1 MPLNDWQM
9 IEGAKRRAHN
19 LRLALKADNT
29 RAEIYVGLE
38 GGFHSIACGGGAWLT
53 FLRGWAYVTDGRR
66 EGLGA
71 TPSILVPAEIADRVI
86 RGRRELS
93 DVIDEAANEF
103 DLRSRQGAWGV
114 LTRELVT
121 RPQTFEVALI
131 AAFAPF
137 YNEGFYKS

>member
-9 IEGAKRRAHN
+9 IEGAKHRAQN
-19 LRLALKADNT
+19 LRHTLEAENAH
-29 RAEIYVGLE
+29 AEIYVGLE
-38 GGFHSIACGGGAWLT
+38 GGFHSLASGKGGWLT
-53 FLRGWAYVTDGRR
+53 FLRGWAYVTDGTR

-71 TPSILVPAEIADRVI
+71 TPSILVPAEIAERVL

-93 DVIDEAANEF
+93 DVIDEAANDF
-103 DLRSRQGAWGV
+103 DVRSRQGAWGV

-121 RPQTFEVALI
+121 RPQTFEVALV
-131 AAFAPF
+131 AALAPF